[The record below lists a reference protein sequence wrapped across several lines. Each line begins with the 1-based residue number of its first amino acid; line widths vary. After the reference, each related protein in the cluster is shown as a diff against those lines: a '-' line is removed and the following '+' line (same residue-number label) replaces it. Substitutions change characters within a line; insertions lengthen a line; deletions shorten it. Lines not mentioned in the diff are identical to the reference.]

1 MDDFEYSV
9 HISDQ
14 DWDCFFQ
21 ECEDCN
27 LLSPGLA
34 SREDSGMSDIDEM
47 GCLFRSRNPAMGTAS
62 TDPDPDLQI
71 DGPPDCEG
79 SPVGNYLSKYG
90 IRSPEQVLSGSEEDL
105 HLQTVNLFFEQL
117 KSVTEN
123 QQPLEQS
130 HVVIR
135 GNEKMGHLEGLI
147 DKQDILS
154 VDTGPSGRN
163 KPSLRGEITKK
174 GVANTWSDK
183 ASVKALGI
191 TSANAQEHASKSDT
205 ELVIG
210 RKPLTTPLITVR
222 MKQEQQGRYN
232 GLSKNLELTPETK
245 PPDKEKM
252 VVVIKK
258 DMTDTYPARQNIAQ
272 LDAISSSDSRDSPF
286 GQIPVSP
293 SRRKRRKKKRMS
305 VEPLEQ
311 GHEAQIHIRQSESEE
326 ERFIQRKEISNF
338 PANVWKTEHL
348 SLQRIKT
355 PSIVHNTDH
364 LQLRNTFDLE
374 ADFKFSKSLPVSF
387 ISDLG
392 ATLPKPEVGH
402 ISFNTI
408 SKSMHDT
415 SLVNNGQL
423 KAKICELSLLP
434 QTDKVLNIKENE
446 IDITES
452 LQCDPAV
459 HLRES
464 RTDIKE
470 TLSAPLSDN
479 SDAGCQRKSLLSPSV
494 SSAVDLTEP
503 PSFTVSF
510 KLTEDKD
517 LSCLGNE
524 TDCSPIKNERTVP
537 SSCNIV
543 EISATKESSL
553 SLTDN
558 IDRAE
563 SCSDGNSAEIFI
575 CSLEDSQK
583 QEACVHENIS
593 ESQITKESSLYLTD
607 NTDRAESCSD
617 GNSQEP
623 FTCSQEVSQKPKACI
638 HEKISESQITK
649 ECSLSLLDKIDRAES
664 CSDGNSPKTSTC
676 SLEVSQKPKACI
688 HEKISES
695 QITKESSLFL
705 LDKIDRAESCWNGK
719 DPETL
724 TCSREASRKPKACIP
739 ENISESQSHLTSQ
752 VIEINTNIPVN
763 ETDAMTESHM
773 SDNIDHGTDE
783 DHIQSRNETSEVL
796 IVNATPLKTGNSD
809 ESDDMRDISDNEV
822 VVSASEQL
830 FCGKPFRSSE
840 DTYGPTEEMLSEGP
854 TQDVSELPQNM
865 VDEIEDS
872 SSAECKS
879 EGNDLESVSLDASNQ
894 LPCPVFA
901 ISSFWNEMEKL
912 TINDILRLRLI
923 SNAQHPSILTQP
935 EDGSI
940 VDTTDAADSGYFT
953 QPDDSKPDRL
963 SGDMSYIS
971 DLDEDLAQLQTP
983 FPSKQ
988 EDELSEWASRVPS
1001 SCDVMWENDSDPVVV
1016 GDEVVHISS
1025 ETALPEHLYTANAQQ
1040 CFRRMC
1046 KNMSVQNLQALD
1058 TQPIR
1063 QILRNASMHSIH
1075 SEVDDDLMDPF
1086 YHLNTSGS
1094 KIFSDDEE
1102 EMESSGVTVSE
1113 IIQFFF
1119 GEDEPER
1126 CPSRG
1131 DNIAASYLDGT
1142 GTSLPETYD
1151 HFFSEFDAI
1160 VEESGGDKMVP
1171 IFSCSRSTNRN
1182 LQFPE
1187 AYDYFFPDSPGSSDE
1202 DDENDNAA
1210 VKVVTRYDYKSPNHD
1225 AVDMYEH
1232 FFSEDESDFLWTSP
1246 VSLRKVRRTGF
1257 TVPEEK
1263 TCSGELVPVKT
1274 FPKGIIQ
1281 PKNAMSPDGSPFP
1294 DSLLFNMENRIFQQL
1309 AEQQKKCMEMQTAVA
1324 DPRLDAPFLPLKQA
1338 DMCLVCIAFAS
1349 WVLKSTGSGG
1359 DTWKAAL
1366 LANVSALSAIRY
1378 LRRHKREEV
1387 SGKIPLRQIEPA

>member
-1 MDDFEYSV
+1 
-9 HISDQ
+9 
-14 DWDCFFQ
+14 
-21 ECEDCN
+21 
-27 LLSPGLA
+27 
-34 SREDSGMSDIDEM
+34 MSDIDEM
-47 GCLFRSRNPAMGTAS
+47 GCLFRSRNLAVGTAS
-62 TDPDPDLQI
+62 TDPHPDLQI

-79 SPVGNYLSKYG
+79 SPVCNYLSKYG

-130 HVVIR
+130 HVLT
-135 GNEKMGHLEGLI
+135 GGSEKTGHLEGLI

-154 VDTGPSGRN
+154 VETGPSGRN
-163 KPSLRGEITKK
+163 KPSLREEITKR
-174 GVANTWSDK
+174 GVAHTWGDK
-183 ASVKALGI
+183 ASEKALKI
-191 TSANAQEHASKSDT
+191 TSANAHEHASKSDT

-232 GLSKNLELTPETK
+232 GLSKDLQLTPETK
-245 PPDKEKM
+245 LPDKEKM
-252 VVVIKK
+252 VVVNKK
-258 DMTDTYPARQNIAQ
+258 DMPGPYPAR
-272 LDAISSSDSRDSPF
+272 LDAISSSDSKDSPF

-305 VEPLEQ
+305 VEPVEQ
-311 GHEAQIHIRQSESEE
+311 GHEAQIYYHQSESEE
-326 ERFIQRKEISNF
+326 ERFIQREEISNL

-348 SLQRIKT
+348 SLQGIKT
-355 PSIVHNTDH
+355 PSIVHNTGH

-374 ADFKFSKSLPVSF
+374 DSADFKFSKSLPVSF

-392 ATLPKPEVGH
+392 TTLPKPEVGN

-408 SKSMHDT
+408 SKSIHDT

-434 QTDKVLNIKENE
+434 QTDKILNIKESGKN
-446 IDITES
+446 ITKS
-452 LQCDPAV
+452 LQFDPAI

-464 RTDIKE
+464 RTGNGE

-479 SDAGCQRKSLLSPSV
+479 SDAGCQRKSLLSPGV
-494 SSAVDLTEP
+494 SSAVDSTEP
-503 PSFTVSF
+503 PSSTVSF

-517 LSCLGNE
+517 LSCFGNGI
-524 TDCSPIKNERTVP
+524 DCSPLKNEQTI
-537 SSCNIV
+537 SGSCNIV
-543 EISATKESSL
+543 QISATKESSL
-553 SLTDN
+553 SLTDD

-563 SCSDGNSAEIFI
+563 SCSDGRGPGTFT
-575 CSLEDSQK
+575 CSEEASQIHK
-583 QEACVHENIS
+583 ACIHENIS
-593 ESQITKESSLYLTD
+593 ESQNTKESSLTLTD
-607 NTDRAESCSD
+607 NTD
-617 GNSQEP
+617 
-623 FTCSQEVSQKPKACI
+623 K
-638 HEKISESQITK
+638 
-649 ECSLSLLDKIDRAES
+649 AES
-664 CSDGNSPKTSTC
+664 CSDGNSPETFTC
-676 SLEVSQKPKACI
+676 LEEASQKQKPCI
-688 HEKISES
+688 QK
-695 QITKESSLFL
+695 
-705 LDKIDRAESCWNGK
+705 
-719 DPETL
+719 
-724 TCSREASRKPKACIP
+724 
-739 ENISESQSHLTSQ
+739 NISESQSCLTSQ
-752 VIEINTNIPVN
+752 TIEINANIPVN
-763 ETDAMTESHM
+763 ETDPKAESHI
-773 SDNIDHGTDE
+773 SDNIDYGTDE
-783 DHIQSRNETSEVL
+783 DQIDTRNKTSEVL
-796 IVNATPLKTGNSD
+796 TVDASLIKTGNSD
-809 ESDDMRDISDNEV
+809 ESDNTRDVSDNQA
-822 VVSASEQL
+822 VVSTSEQL
-830 FCGKPFRSSE
+830 FCGKSIGSSE
-840 DTYGPTEEMLSEGP
+840 DRHGPTEEMLGEDP
-854 TQDVSELPQNM
+854 TQNVSEFPQNL
-865 VDEIEDS
+865 VAEIEDAS
-872 SSAECKS
+872 SSELKCEA
-879 EGNDLESVSLDASNQ
+879 NDLESVSLDASNQ
-894 LPCPVFA
+894 LPVPVFA

-940 VDTTDAADSGYFT
+940 VDTADAADSGYFT

-983 FPSKQ
+983 SPSKQ
-988 EDELSEWASRVPS
+988 EDESSEWASRVPS
-1001 SCDVMWENDSDPVVV
+1001 ACGVMWENDPDPVVV
-1016 GDEVVHISS
+1016 GDEMVHISS
-1025 ETALPEHLYTANAQQ
+1025 ESALPEHLYTANAQQ

-1075 SEVDDDLMDPF
+1075 SEVEDDFMDPF
-1086 YHLNTSGS
+1086 YHVNTSGS

-1102 EMESSGVTVSE
+1102 EIESSGVTFSE

-1126 CPSRG
+1126 CASRA
-1131 DNIAASYLDGT
+1131 DSVTASYLDGT

-1151 HFFSEFDAI
+1151 QFFSEFDAI

-1171 IFSCSRSTNRN
+1171 IFSCSRSANRN

-1202 DDENDNAA
+1202 DDEKDNAV

-1225 AVDMYEH
+1225 TVDMYEH

-1281 PKNAMSPDGSPFP
+1281 PINAMSPDGSPFP
-1294 DSLLFNMENRIFQQL
+1294 DSLLFNLENRIFQQL
-1309 AEQQKKCMEMQTAVA
+1309 AEQQKKCMEMQTFVA
-1324 DPRLDAPFLPLKQA
+1324 NPRLDVPFLPLKQA

-1387 SGKIPLRQIEPA
+1387 SGKTPLRQIEPA